1 MENQERFHAIG
12 DKLYSVTKNYL
23 AHHLDYP
30 TDIVVG
36 INWEKEDIVIDSP
49 SKMDASYEQFSIA
62 EFITIDEKGY
72 FEPRLF

>member
-1 MENQERFHAIG
+1 MENHERFHAIG
-12 DKLYSVTKNYL
+12 EKLYGVTKNYL

-36 INWEKEDIVIDSP
+36 INWATEDIVIDSP
-49 SKMDASYEQFSIA
+49 AKIDDSYEQFSIA
-62 EFITIDEKGY
+62 EVITIDEKGY

>member
-12 DKLYSVTKNYL
+12 EKLYRVTKDYL

-36 INWEKEDIVIDSP
+36 INWETEDIVIDSP
-49 SKMDASYEQFSIA
+49 SKLDPAYEQFSIA
-62 EFITIDEKGY
+62 EFITIDEKGF
-72 FEPRLF
+72 FEPKLY